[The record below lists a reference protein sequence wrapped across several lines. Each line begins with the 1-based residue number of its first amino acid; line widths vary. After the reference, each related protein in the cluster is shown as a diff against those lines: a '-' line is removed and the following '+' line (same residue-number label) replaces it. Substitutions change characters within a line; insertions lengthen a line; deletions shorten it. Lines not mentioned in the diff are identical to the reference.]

1 MNYIIGGL
9 ILFIILYF
17 GRYKLEHIILLNK
30 ILENSHDGYWIY
42 YDNRDVSWWSKQNY
56 QLLGLA
62 DNNQIKDKNFFPTL
76 IHPKYRKSLKNQL
89 NH

>member
-42 YDNRDVSWWSKQNY
+42 YDNRDVSWWSKQWKVYLDSNKWNKVCN
-56 QLLGLA
+56 A
-62 DNNQIKDKNFFPTL
+62 D
-76 IHPKYRKSLKNQL
+76 Y
-89 NH
+89 

>member
-42 YDNRDVSWWSKQNY
+42 YDNRDVSWW
-56 QLLGLA
+56 
-62 DNNQIKDKNFFPTL
+62 
-76 IHPKYRKSLKNQL
+76 
-89 NH
+89 